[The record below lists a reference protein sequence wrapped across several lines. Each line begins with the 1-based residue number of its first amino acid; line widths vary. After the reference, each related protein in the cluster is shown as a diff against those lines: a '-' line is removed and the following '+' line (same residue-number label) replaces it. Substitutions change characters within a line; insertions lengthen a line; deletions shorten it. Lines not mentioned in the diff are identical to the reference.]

1 MQIILFLTLLLVA
14 LKPGLPVGFPRQPL
28 GPTVPSCFPGND
40 TFHFEH
46 VKGGKAASYNLGV
59 RMNGIPEHWLS
70 LKQISYC
77 AFHIR
82 NLLQRVRMWDHS
94 RGLPLS
100 QFFKKTHCT
109 NSFGRKLLTN
119 AMDFFFPFLCLFFF
133 FFLLNKDYIQLLFR
147 GTITIFLEKE
157 MAAHSSVLAWSI
169 PWTEKP
175 GRLQSMGSHRV
186 GHNWSDLAAAAALL
200 FCVKYNVAI

>member
-1 MQIILFLTLLLVA
+1 MQKCKLILFLTLLLVA

-94 RGLPLS
+94 RGLLLS

-119 AMDFFFPFLCLFFF
+119 AMDFFPLSLLFFF
-133 FFLLNKDYIQLLFR
+133 FFLF
-147 GTITIFLEKE
+147 T
-157 MAAHSSVLAWSI
+157 
-169 PWTEKP
+169 
-175 GRLQSMGSHRV
+175 
-186 GHNWSDLAAAAALL
+186 
-200 FCVKYNVAI
+200 

>member
-1 MQIILFLTLLLVA
+1 MQKCKLILFLTLLLVA

-109 NSFGRKLLTN
+109 NSFERKLLTN
-119 AMDFFFPFLCLFFF
+119 AMVFFFPFLCLFFF
-133 FFLLNKDYIQLLFR
+133 FFFYLTRITSSYFLEVLLLFFWR
-147 GTITIFLEKE
+147 RKWQPTPVFLPG
-157 MAAHSSVLAWSI
+157 ASHGRRSLVGCS
-169 PWTEKP
+169 PWGRTE
-175 GRLQSMGSHRV
+175 
-186 GHNWSDLAAAAALL
+186 SDTTEATQQQQQHYY
-200 FCVKYNVAI
+200 FV